1 MEVIQLLSK
10 NIDFDRME
18 SILYSAVIA
27 DILDEIGAKNFFIN
41 PRIRP
46 IYECK
51 PVMGFARTVYA
62 VDTYEMPKEP
72 YKMEIEAIDGIR
84 EGEVLVAT
92 IHGTQINA
100 FFGELLATAIKA
112 RKGRGAII
120 DGYSRDVKKVAQLEL
135 PLYCLGTCS
144 LDSKGRSDVISYNK
158 PIVCGDVKV
167 YPGDIIFADTDGI
180 VVIPQDIAEEVLTKA
195 EAKVMGENK
204 VREELAAGKS
214 LKIVFDK
221 YKIL

>member
-1 MEVIQLLSK
+1 MLSK

-100 FFGELLATAIKA
+100 F
-112 RKGRGAII
+112 
-120 DGYSRDVKKVAQLEL
+120 SRALSN
-135 PLYCLGTCS
+135 G
-144 LDSKGRSDVISYNK
+144 NK
-158 PIVCGDVKV
+158 
-167 YPGDIIFADTDGI
+167 
-180 VVIPQDIAEEVLTKA
+180 
-195 EAKVMGENK
+195 
-204 VREELAAGKS
+204 S
-214 LKIVFDK
+214 
-221 YKIL
+221 